1 MYLLNPS
8 IAVLSLLLFA
18 TFTFHYVSIKSAC
31 TSTIMGGV
39 AGFTFHYVSIKSGL
53 TKCVEPRI
61 TLFTFHYVSI
71 KSHATDIPSINA
83 DNLHSTMYLL
93 NPLPTTD
100 RQQIV

>member
-1 MYLLNPS
+1 
-8 IAVLSLLLFA
+8 
-18 TFTFHYVSIKSAC
+18 
-31 TSTIMGGV
+31 MGGV

-93 NPLPTTD
+93 NLNGD
-100 RQQIV
+100 